1 MATFHETSVAMFS
14 PEVILEKIQK
24 YHHNKAKEKISQRN
38 EKGWKEINKEII
50 DYWEYKQNKEF
61 VPSYIEKNEE
71 QIEQVKK
78 NNFKLSKSE
87 DPLEGWNWIK
97 ERFARNLHESL
108 FKSNKDYR
116 RKAKISIFRGL
127 PFCPFK
133 RDIVWWITTEDETND
148 PMQGLCLF
156 CFLRGIYHKL
166 FSVKGTELWEKDV
179 FTKSLGIKLTKK
191 EKKYFYKDEGKT
203 RKEQKKRMEALA
215 TFCQIC
221 CEKGIRL

>member
-1 MATFHETSVAMFS
+1 MFS
-14 PEVILEKIQK
+14 PEAILEKIQK
-24 YHHNKAKEKISQRN
+24 YHHNKAKEKIRQRN
-38 EKGWKEINKEII
+38 EKGWMKINKEII

-71 QIEQVKK
+71 EIEQVKK
-78 NNFKLSKSE
+78 LHLKLSKSE
-87 DPLEGWNWIK
+87 NPLEGWNWIK
-97 ERFARNLHESL
+97 ERFVRKLHESL

-116 RKAKISIFRGL
+116 IKAKIAIFRGL

-133 RDIVWWITTEDETND
+133 RDVVWWITTEYEIND

-166 FSVKGTELWEKDV
+166 LSVKGTELWEKDV
-179 FTKSLGIKLTKK
+179 FTKNLGIKISKK
-191 EKKYFYKDEGKT
+191 QKREFYKDDGKT

-215 TFCQIC
+215 TSLTKFY
-221 CEKGIRL
+221 EMGI